1 MPRLILTEM
10 FADLTREQETEI
22 LIAAL
27 THEGSQTAAVVAAAA
42 AAAAL
47 SSYLP
52 PSSSQVL

>member
-42 AAAAL
+42 AAL